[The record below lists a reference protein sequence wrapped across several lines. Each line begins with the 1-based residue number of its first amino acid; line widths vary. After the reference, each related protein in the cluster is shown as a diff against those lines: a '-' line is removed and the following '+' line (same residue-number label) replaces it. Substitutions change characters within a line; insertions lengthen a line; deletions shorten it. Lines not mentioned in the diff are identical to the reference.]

1 MREEVGRRR
10 RRWRRGG
17 GWRKH
22 LFTLMILMSFDS
34 EICLVFFRLS
44 AEAGVKAPL

>member
-1 MREEVGRRR
+1 MREEEEEGGREEEGE
-10 RRWRRGG
+10 GG
-17 GWRKH
+17 KH

-34 EICLVFFRLS
+34 KICLVFFRLS

>member
-1 MREEVGRRR
+1 MREEKEGRRK
-10 RRWRRGG
+10 RRG
-17 GWRKH
+17 RKH
-22 LFTLMILMSFDS
+22 LFTLMILMSSDS